1 MADLERTVQIIFEA
15 IDRMTEPMA
24 EMGSALSGFG
34 GNATEA
40 AEKASGLGDSID
52 TIPAEV
58 ALDISL
64 DDNVSMGLNDIQQGI
79 ADIPAEKEFSLGC
92 DYGTV
97 EEASNLLDLF
107 PTEQAI
113 DLYLSGDPTDE
124 IYGISGAIDELPDT
138 TQIDIEVNADD
149 YTGILDGFAGEIDAT
164 LQEID
169 GLFAEHPGQLTQL
182 DAEEWRKA
190 IDDDMELKNQE
201 FDAQKKL
208 IDQQLEMLA
217 MKNSLLESGSAMLAI
232 DTTGLEPAL
241 EDLMM
246 NLVQK
251 LQVKASE
258 TLSTFL
264 LGIA

>member
-1 MADLERTVQIIFEA
+1 MLKHSCGDSTTWKNTGDSVADLERTVQIIFEA
-15 IDRMTEPMA
+15 IDCMTEPMA
-24 EMGSALSGFG
+24 EMGNALSGFG

-58 ALDISL
+58 ALNIIL
-64 DDNVSMGLNDIQQGI
+64 DDNASVGLNDIQQGI
-79 ADIPAEKEFSLGC
+79 ADIPG
-92 DYGTV
+92 
-97 EEASNLLDLF
+97 
-107 PTEQAI
+107 
-113 DLYLSGDPTDE
+113 
-124 IYGISGAIDELPDT
+124 
-138 TQIDIEVNADD
+138 D
-149 YTGILDGFAGEIDAT
+149 YTGILDGFAGEIDTT

-217 MKNSLLESGSAMLAI
+217 MKNGLLESGSAMLTI

>member
-1 MADLERTVQIIFEA
+1 MLKHTCGDSTTWKNTGDSVADLERTVQIIFEA
-15 IDRMTEPMA
+15 IDSMTEPMA
-24 EMGSALSGFG
+24 EMGNALSGFG
-34 GNATEA
+34 DNATEA

-58 ALDISL
+58 ALNISL
-64 DDNVSMGLNDIQQGI
+64 DDNASVGLNDIQQGI
-79 ADIPAEKEFSLGC
+79 ADIPG
-92 DYGTV
+92 
-97 EEASNLLDLF
+97 
-107 PTEQAI
+107 
-113 DLYLSGDPTDE
+113 
-124 IYGISGAIDELPDT
+124 
-138 TQIDIEVNADD
+138 D
-149 YTGILDGFAGEIDAT
+149 YTGILDGFAGEIDTT

-217 MKNSLLESGSAMLAI
+217 MKNGLLESGSAMLTI